1 MRPNCRP
8 LLSLTLLACA
18 AGLAGAPLSGSPQ
31 APAPAAGTAAQA
43 PPAALTF
50 EQIFA
55 ENRPGAWPKQLA
67 WSPDG
72 ARLGYLLPAAQE
84 GLPAE
89 GGGEVL
95 WLLEV
100 ASKHA
105 AAVLESSALPA
116 KEGEKAAIDS
126 YRLAPKGDAVL
137 VESGGD
143 LFLKPV
149 PAGPGATA
157 GALRRLTSTQ
167 ETEEY
172 STFSPDGGAI
182 AFVRGFDLYR
192 IDLATGREK
201 ALTQGGKENV
211 TLNAKNDWVYWEEIW
226 GRTPESYWWSPDGKH
241 IAYYQFD
248 ETPVASYPLV
258 DFLPTYPTVEWQK
271 YPKAGQPN
279 PKVRIG
285 VLDVAKGKTVW
296 LATGGAPDDYLAR
309 VHWAPGSDALVVERL
324 NRDQTRLELVRCA
337 AAGGKC
343 APFFTEEAKTWVN
356 LTNDGRFL
364 ADGRFLWTSERTGWR
379 QIYLY
384 GADGRQQSELTLGL
398 QAVTSVDAVDEA
410 AGKVY
415 YTTTSGAGIGAAHRM
430 IYRVPLAG
438 GPPEAL
444 TQAAGWNEALVAP
457 GARHWLHS
465 VSTSDLPPRRRIV
478 QADGKQVMELP
489 AGPAP
494 SYDPQATPRFEYQTI
509 WSLEGNKL
517 PTRMLKPAGF
527 DPKKKYP
534 AIMYHYGGPAS
545 QVVANRWDS
554 RMRDAWHRLMAQR
567 GYVVLSVD
575 NFTSTFFGKLGEDK
589 VHRSFGGYNLD
600 AQLAGIEYL
609 KTLGYV
615 DASRI
620 GLWGWSGGG
629 TNTLNAVLQKP
640 GVWKA
645 AVAGAPVT
653 DWKLY
658 DSIWTERYLDTPQDN
673 PRGYESSSPVTY
685 AARLEDRLLL
695 VHGTADDNVHPQNTV
710 VMSQAFIDAGVIFEE
725 LILPRQKHGLR
736 GKGEQHFYRAMTDF
750 FDRWLKP

>member
-1 MRPNCRP
+1 MRPTVR
-8 LLSLTLLACA
+8 LLAFFLLLVSSVC
-18 AGLAGAPLSGSPQ
+18 
-31 APAPAAGTAAQA
+31 PAAAQDA
-43 PPAALTF
+43 PPPAELSF
-50 EQIFA
+50 EQIFS
-55 ENRPGAWPKQLA
+55 ENRPGTWPKQIA
-67 WSPDG
+67 WGPDG
-72 ARLGYLLPAAQE
+72 ARVGYLLPAENLLPAE
-84 GLPAE
+84 KGGLPAE

-95 WLLEV
+95 WLLDV
-100 ASKHA
+100 ASKNA
-105 AAVLESSALPA
+105 EAVLESKDLPA
-116 KEGEKAAIDS
+116 KEGEKATIDGYHFS
-126 YRLAPKGDAVL
+126 PKGDALL

-143 LFLKPV
+143 LFLKRLA
-149 PAGPGATA
+149 PAPGK
-157 GALRRLTSTQ
+157 LERLTKTPD
-167 ETEEY
+167 TEELP
-172 STFSPDGGAI
+172 SFSPDGGAV

-192 IDLATGREK
+192 LDLANGREK

-211 TLNAKNDWVYWEEIW
+211 LLNAKNDWVYWEEIW
-226 GRTPESYWWSPDGKH
+226 GRSPESYWWSPDGKR

-248 ETPVASYPLV
+248 ESPVPSYPLV
-258 DFLPTYPTVEWQK
+258 DFLPTYPTVDWQK

-309 VHWAPGSDALVVERL
+309 VHWTPGSEAVVVERL
-324 NRDQTRLELVRCA
+324 NRDQTRLDLVRCEA
-337 AAGGKC
+337 ATGRC

-364 ADGRFLWTSERTGWR
+364 EDGRFLWTSERTGWR
-379 QIYLY
+379 QLYLY
-384 GADGRQQSELTLGL
+384 GSDGKLVRELTVGL
-398 QAVTSVDAVDEA
+398 QVVTSIDAVDEA
-410 AGKVY
+410 AGTVY
-415 YTTTSGAGIGAAHRM
+415 YSTYSGAGMGAANRM
-430 IYRVPLAG
+430 VYRLSLEG
-438 GPPEAL
+438 GTPQAL

-457 GARHWLHS
+457 GAKHWLHT
-465 VSTSDLPPRRRIV
+465 VSTSEEPPRRRV
-478 QADGKQVMELP
+478 LETGGKLVLELP

-494 SYDPQATPRFEYQTI
+494 SYDPKGLPRFEALTI

-517 PTRMLKPAGF
+517 PARILKPAGF
-527 DPKKKYP
+527 DPKKPGFDPNKEYP

-545 QVVANRWDS
+545 QMVVNRWDS
-554 RMRDAWHRLMAQR
+554 RVRDAWHRRMAQR
-567 GYVVLSVD
+567 GYVVLTVD
-575 NFTSTFFGKLGEDK
+575 NLTTAFFGKGGEDK
-589 VHRSFGGYNLD
+589 VHRNFGAYNTD
-600 AQLAGIEYL
+600 AQVAGVEYL

-615 DASRI
+615 DPARI

-629 TNTLNAVLQKP
+629 TNTLLAVLQKP

-658 DSIWTERYLDTPQDN
+658 DSVWTERYLDTPQDN

-685 AARLEDRLLL
+685 AGQLKDRLLL

-710 VMSQAFIDAGVIFEE
+710 VMSQALIDAGALFEE

-736 GKGEQHFYRAMTDF
+736 GKAEEHFYRAMADF